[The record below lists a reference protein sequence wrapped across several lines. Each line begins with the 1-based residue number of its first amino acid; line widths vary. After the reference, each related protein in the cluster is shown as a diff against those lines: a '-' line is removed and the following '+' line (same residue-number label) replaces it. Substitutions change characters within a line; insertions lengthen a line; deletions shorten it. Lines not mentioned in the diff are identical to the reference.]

1 VDIETALTAYRISDY
16 ERQRE
21 LRRAQLRQAQLRL
34 GAALGLAVGVAV
46 SALAAWAVAG
56 TL

>member
-21 LRRAQLRQAQLRL
+21 LRRAQLRQVQLRL

>member
-1 VDIETALTAYRISDY
+1 VDIETALSAYRISDY

-21 LRRAQLRQAQLRL
+21 LRRAQLRQLRLRL
-34 GAALGLAVGVAV
+34 GAALGLAVGVTV
-46 SALAAWAVAG
+46 SAVAAWAVTG